1 KRRLL
6 SGAVLASALVVSADL
21 VAGAPPRQVFV
32 RQAGAVSP
40 ALAMRS
46 RMSLVCRQARSSTA
60 LSLVKLPRAAHVRRQ
75 SQSRDEDEEA
85 MDQGMDSD
93 DDEDDLPIFD
103 ESEWWEA
110 PASWPGEVAQLFLP
124 LGPHS
129 AATDFVQN
137 APCASAPRARLYN
150 LLCRLPLDDFDL
162 QSVLYPPGSHLLT
175 KSQLQGLFETEGILQ
190 SRAFSCRSRDLK
202 ATTSVNVIRME
213 ARWKL
218 NRYTWL
224 ERTVGKPIVSPTLCP
239 IGRNSFNLHA
249 YFGGS
254 DESKKGTFGLFVS
267 PTGPDST
274 QFMFEL
280 GCISQST
287 GEEIVCSPPAPRR
300 YQGGKGLL
308 LAHGSDGY
316 GESTG
321 RNFEASFSFETITG
335 SRFVQSDQIVFV
347 LKLQVDIDGVVQ
359 PPKETK
365 PPSAFLAS
373 WGNLFTEGKHTDVT
387 FSLSAGEATQ
397 QLHAHRLVLAA
408 NSSVFEQMLFSSGMS
423 EAKPDTEIELAD
435 LDARLAQNFIRS
447 FYIDNLDAEL
457 WDDDE
462 ALCHLMK
469 SFHKFQVKGML
480 KRCEDCVIKKLSV
493 ENVSERLMM
502 ADLFDLGSLRESA
515 LSFLSASSHRLAEVQ
530 STDGFAR
537 LTKQRPHLL
546 ADVLATAVQPAKRK
560 SAKLS
565 LEKLPTNLEDLR
577 VVDLKQLLSDRG
589 LSTGGPKAALI

>member
-1 KRRLL
+1 
-6 SGAVLASALVVSADL
+6 
-21 VAGAPPRQVFV
+21 
-32 RQAGAVSP
+32 
-40 ALAMRS
+40 M
-46 RMSLVCRQARSSTA
+46 
-60 LSLVKLPRAAHVRRQ
+60 
-75 SQSRDEDEEA
+75 E
-85 MDQGMDSD
+85 
-93 DDEDDLPIFD
+93 
-103 ESEWWEA
+103 
-110 PASWPGEVAQLFLP
+110 
-124 LGPHS
+124 
-129 AATDFVQN
+129 
-137 APCASAPRARLYN
+137 
-150 LLCRLPLDDFDL
+150 
-162 QSVLYPPGSHLLT
+162 
-175 KSQLQGLFETEGILQ
+175 
-190 SRAFSCRSRDLK
+190 

-239 IGRNSFNLHA
+239 IGRNSFNIHA

-267 PTGPDST
+267 PTGPDSM
-274 QFMFEL
+274 QFMFEP

-359 PPKETK
+359 SEPPKETK

-373 WGNLFTEGKHTDVT
+373 WGNLFTEGRHTDVT
-387 FSLSAGEATQ
+387 FSLSTGEATQ

-408 NSSVFEQMLFSSGMS
+408 NSSVFEQMLFSSSMS

-589 LSTGGPKAALI
+589 LSTGGPKAALIERLQQHERSTGTVFVVKELPFFLLLLLLLLLLFAFVVTELQRAIL